1 MPPLDAPSPL
11 RLDQS
16 ELAAYW
22 LPFIANWAR
31 LAGLARRVYARLRLF
46 DEDLVI
52 RAVGDTI
59 VLAPALI
66 ASEDDIA
73 AIVDKLALILRRLR

>member
-1 MPPLDAPSPL
+1 M
-11 RLDQS
+11 RFF
-16 ELAAYW
+16 E
-22 LPFIANWAR
+22 
-31 LAGLARRVYARLRLF
+31 
-46 DEDLVI
+46 EDLVI

-73 AIVDKLALILRRLR
+73 AIVGKIAGILKRLR

>member
-1 MPPLDAPSPL
+1 MPRIGFRSSLIAHGSLGLRGAHMLDCA
-11 RLDQS
+11 
-16 ELAAYW
+16 
-22 LPFIANWAR
+22 F
-31 LAGLARRVYARLRLF
+31 F

>member
-22 LPFIANWAR
+22 LPFTANCAR
-31 LAGLARRVYARLRLF
+31 SPGLRGAHTLDCAFF

-52 RAVGDTI
+52 RALGDTI